1 MNHAKYIVFDNGFY
15 LYPIIFPAGLTHS
28 EVAKRAGSRPL
39 SAGFI
44 RVVNGQVE
52 AYGESLSLGLKAAET
67 DSAFINREL
76 GFVQ

>member
-1 MNHAKYIVFDNGFY
+1 MDHAKYIMFDSGFY
-15 LYPIIFPAGLTHS
+15 LYPVIFPAGLTHS
-28 EVAKRAGSRPL
+28 EVAKRVGSRPL

-44 RVVNGQVE
+44 RVVKGQVE

-76 GFVQ
+76 GFTQ